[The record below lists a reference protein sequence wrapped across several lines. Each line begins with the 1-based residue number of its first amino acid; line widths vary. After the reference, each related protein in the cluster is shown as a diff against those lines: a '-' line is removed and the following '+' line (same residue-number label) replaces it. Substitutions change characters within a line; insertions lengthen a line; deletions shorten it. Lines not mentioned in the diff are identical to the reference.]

1 MNYDPWRG
9 VVSRNG
15 IPGDELISG
24 LQKSIRRG
32 NADIAID
39 LAYEMYI
46 TSEQLEDKLWRRLMA
61 ISVEDIGFGNVEAS
75 RVVYTLNCIRKEFP
89 YDDGDRPLF
98 FMYAIRFLCACEKER
113 STDCIKNLV
122 MKKFN
127 EGYVPEVPDYAYDM
141 HTGKGRDMG
150 RDVEHFLMEASRVTP
165 EASSPLCDDRYRQQ
179 LLEKVRKDRENP
191 PEQAAE
197 HPMNYSEWQY

>member
-39 LAYEMYI
+39 LAYE
-46 TSEQLEDKLWRRLMA
+46 
-61 ISVEDIGFGNVEAS
+61 
-75 RVVYTLNCIRKEFP
+75 VYTLNCIRKEFP

-150 RDVEHFLMEASRVTP
+150 RDVEHFLTEASRVTP
-165 EASSPLCDDRYRQQ
+165 EASGPLCDDRYRQQ